1 MCRNVRI
8 HMLNVEQDSPPKR
21 KGELSSSGSVLKD
34 LPRVDYHQ
42 PQGSR
47 AAPQH
52 EDRPRLSSS
61 QQTACGG
68 SCINGECVLRVYFK
82 STSSILQVHMQD
94 TRRVIVYLEYTIS
107 ILQAHLY
114 YMQSVLDVSVY
125 YINVIPFDPID
136 LSSLRIFVEVVA
148 CLKR

>member
-1 MCRNVRI
+1 MY
-8 HMLNVEQDSPPKR
+8 SWPKL
-21 KGELSSSGSVLKD
+21 KG
-34 LPRVDYHQ
+34 
-42 PQGSR
+42 
-47 AAPQH
+47 
-52 EDRPRLSSS
+52 
-61 QQTACGG
+61 
-68 SCINGECVLRVYFK
+68 
-82 STSSILQVHMQD
+82 TSSILQVHMQD